1 VSAGVVRSADALSR
15 PTAVVHPGGTS
26 VAEGLRELWDYR
38 ELVYFL
44 VWRDVKVRYKQTALG
59 ALWAILQ
66 PLLTMGVFSVVFG
79 WLARMPS
86 DGAPYPVFAYVALL
100 PWNLFAHALGQTA
113 GGVVGSQY
121 LVQRI
126 YFPRLVIPL
135 AGVLG
140 GLVDFALAFA
150 VLVGMLVYYGQVPSL
165 AVLTLPLFLLFAI
178 ITALAVGLWLSVIN
192 VRYRD
197 VRYVMG
203 FVTQFWLFA
212 TPVVYPASL
221 VPEAWRWVLGLNP
234 MAGVVEGFRWAL
246 LGSAAPSAGVMAVS
260 VVVVIGLLVGGVLV
274 FHRGTRTLADLV

>member
-1 VSAGVVRSADALSR
+1 MSAGALDAPYVESR
-15 PTAVVHPGGTS
+15 PPAVVHPGGVP

-59 ALWAILQ
+59 ALWAIIQ

-79 WLARMPS
+79 WLAQMPS
-86 DGAPYPVFAYVALL
+86 DGAPYPIFAYAALL

-113 GGVVGSQY
+113 GGVVSSQY
-121 LVQRI
+121 LVQRV
-126 YFPRLVIPL
+126 YFPRLVLPL

-140 GLVDFALAFA
+140 GLIDFAVAFV
-150 VLVGMLVYYGQVPSL
+150 VLVGMLVYYGRVPSL

-178 ITALAVGLWLSVIN
+178 ATALAVGLWLSVIN

-212 TPVVYPASL
+212 TPVAYPVSL

-246 LGSAAPSAGVMAVS
+246 LGTAAPSAGVMAVS
-260 VVVVIGLLVGGVLV
+260 AVVVAGLLVGGVVV
-274 FHRGTRTLADLV
+274 FHRASRTLADLV

>member
-1 VSAGVVRSADALSR
+1 VSAGVVQLPGVPPR
-15 PTAVVHPGGTS
+15 PTAIVHPGGIS
-26 VAEGLRELWDYR
+26 VADGLRELWDYR

-86 DGAPYPVFAYVALL
+86 DGAPYPLFAYAALL
-100 PWNLFAHALGQTA
+100 PWNLFAHALGQAA
-113 GGVVGSQY
+113 GGVVGSQH
-121 LVQRI
+121 LVQRV

-135 AGVLG
+135 AGVLA
-140 GLVDFALAFA
+140 GLIDFAVAFV
-150 VLVGMLVYYGQVPSL
+150 VLVGMLVYYGRVPSL

-178 ITALAVGLWLSVIN
+178 TTALAVGLWLSVIN

-212 TPVVYPASL
+212 TPVAYPVSL

-246 LGSAAPSAGVMAVS
+246 LGTAAPAAGVMAVS
-260 VVVVIGLLVGGVLV
+260 AVVVTGLLAGGVVV
-274 FHRGTRTLADLV
+274 FHRAGRTLADLV

>member
-1 VSAGVVRSADALSR
+1 MSASAVEAPYVEHR
-15 PTAVVHPGGTS
+15 PTTMVHPGGMS
-26 VAEGLRELWDYR
+26 VADGLRELWDYR

-86 DGAPYPVFAYVALL
+86 DGAPYPIFAYAALL

-113 GGVVGSQY
+113 GGVVSSQY
-121 LVQRI
+121 LVQRV

-140 GLVDFALAFA
+140 GLVDFAVAFV
-150 VLVGMLVYYGQVPSL
+150 VLVGMLVYYGRIPSL
-165 AVLTLPLFLLFAI
+165 AVLTLPLFLVFAI
-178 ITALAVGLWLSVIN
+178 VTALAVGLWLSVIN

-212 TPVVYPASL
+212 TPVAYPVSL

-246 LGSAAPSAGVMAVS
+246 LGTAAPSAGVMAVS
-260 VVVVIGLLVGGVLV
+260 AVVVAGLLVGGVVV
-274 FHRGTRTLADLV
+274 FHRASRTLADLV